1 MNRRGLFGIVGGGL
15 AFATAGQARD
25 LPPVPQVFAGCG
37 SQGLN
42 AGGSQGLNAVTGV
55 GGRFV
60 ESAARAALNA
70 KIEAERERGQRNQR
84 RLARL
89 KSVSEAFVT
98 AHALEHEGALNHLWK
113 LMSEVE

>member
-25 LPPVPQVFAGCG
+25 LPPVPQVFAGC
-37 SQGLN
+37 
-42 AGGSQGLNAVTGV
+42 GSQGLNAVTGV